1 MKNVL
6 WLLLV
11 LAMPASA
18 EFSAAYQPSQT
29 NEVVAIATQMQQ
41 TQTLEKLTA
50 VLNRF
55 ISVPGNVP
63 VVAQSCGGVN
73 AYYAPSRREIVICY
87 ELLADHGMKLQRK
100 HGRTLDNARL
110 SHVLAAELTFVLLH
124 EVGHAVFDIH
134 RIPVLGREEDAA
146 DAFAAFVLLE
156 TNGASMLQE
165 APIYVPLM
173 KTPWLIKT
181 LNPAAVYGDEHSLSE
196 QRLANVV
203 CWGFGKDPQAF
214 SGAVAAIRLP
224 RHRAERCANE
234 YAKMDRD
241 VRGLLGEKLA
251 FNRPNAVAKASRNDV
266 VPQRSAAV
274 ASADV
279 EAILDN
285 HKCGNCHGMSDRK
298 IGPALQTIAAR
309 YRGQD
314 AARQLANNIKN
325 GSSGIWGAVP
335 APPMRNVSD
344 SDAEEMARWILAL

>member
-1 MKNVL
+1 MKAFL
-6 WLLLV
+6 WLLLMA
-11 LAMPASA
+11 AMPAFA
-18 EFSAAYQPSQT
+18 DFSASYESPQT
-29 NEVVAIATQMQQ
+29 NEVVAIATQLRQNQ
-41 TQTLEKLTA
+41 SLDKLA
-50 VLNRF
+50 VVLNRF
-55 ISVPGNVP
+55 ISMPASVP
-63 VVAQSCGGVN
+63 VVGRSCGGVN
-73 AYYAPSRREIVICY
+73 AYYAPSRREITICY
-87 ELLADHGMKLQRK
+87 ELLADHAAKLQRK
-100 HGRTLDNARL
+100 YGRTLDNARL

-173 KTPWLIKT
+173 KTPWIIKT

-214 SGAVAAIRLP
+214 AGAAAAIRLP
-224 RHRAERCANE
+224 QHRAERCATE

-241 VRGLLGEKLA
+241 VRGLLGDKLA
-251 FNRPNAVAKASRNDV
+251 FNRGASTVAAARYEGPAQRPAAMTASD
-266 VPQRSAAV
+266 A
-274 ASADV
+274 
-279 EAILDN
+279 EALLDGY
-285 HKCGNCHGMSDRK
+285 KCGNCHGMSDRK

-325 GSSGIWGAVP
+325 GSSGIWGPVP
-335 APPMRNVSD
+335 APPMRNVGD
-344 SDAEEMARWILAL
+344 ADAESMARWILSL

>member
-6 WLLLV
+6 WLLLA

-18 EFSAAYQPSQT
+18 EFSAAYQPPQT
-29 NEVVAIATQMQQ
+29 NEVVGIATQMRQN
-41 TQTLEKLTA
+41 QTLEKLSA

-87 ELLADHGMKLQRK
+87 ELLADHGAKLQRK
-100 HGRTLDNARL
+100 YGRTLDNDRL

-165 APIYVPLM
+165 APIYVPLV
-173 KTPWLIKT
+173 KTPWIIKT
-181 LNPAAVYGDEHSLSE
+181 LKPAAVYGDEHSLSE
-196 QRLANVV
+196 QRLANIV

-214 SGAVAAIRLP
+214 SGAAAAIKLP
-224 RHRAERCANE
+224 QHRAERCATE

-241 VRGLLGEKLA
+241 VRGLLGDKLA
-251 FNRPNAVAKASRNDV
+251 FGRTGTAVPTSRNEG
-266 VPQRSAAV
+266 VPQRPV
-274 ASADV
+274 AMAPSDA
-279 EAILDN
+279 EALLDSY
-285 HKCGNCHGMSDRK
+285 KCGNCHGMSDRK
-298 IGPALQTIAAR
+298 IGPALQAIAAK

-314 AARQLANNIKN
+314 VARQLAYNIKG
-325 GSSGIWGAVP
+325 GSVGGWGPIP

-344 SDAEEMARWILAL
+344 ADAELMARWILAL